1 MADSSV
7 YVRVNEL
14 KGEMSY
20 KNQRLL
26 TYNIKYPRFASE
38 RFRNF
43 AYKLSVYYK
52 AEADLYKK
60 FHVMKLYQM
69 AIDDYEYATANNYP
83 VREYEVVSEYTITNN
98 NNCILSL
105 YFDRYE
111 FTGGAHG
118 MTSRSADTWNL
129 KTGRRM
135 DLSEFF
141 PGKKDYRTYLIN
153 EINRQIENLIKED
166 NAYYFEDVSSLVKE
180 NFNERNFYITPEGVV
195 IFFQLYEIAPY
206 SSGIQ
211 TFLIPFQ
218 KGGPVPVGC

>member
-1 MADSSV
+1 MAVNSV

-20 KNQRLL
+20 KGQKLL
-26 TYNIKYPRFASE
+26 DYNIKYPQFASE

-52 AEADLYKK
+52 AEADLYRKY
-60 FHVMKLYQM
+60 HVSKLYQM
-69 AIDDYEYATANNYP
+69 AIDDYEYATANNFP
-83 VREYEVVSEYTITNN
+83 VRQYEVLTEYTITYND
-98 NNCILSL
+98 NCVLSL

-111 FTGGAHG
+111 YTGGAHG
-118 MTSRSADTWNL
+118 MTNRSADTWNL

-141 PGKKDYRTYLIN
+141 PDKKDYRSEIIR
-153 EINRQIENLIKED
+153 EINRQIENNIKEND
-166 NAYYFEDVSSLVKE
+166 TYYFDDVSNLVKE
-180 NFNERNFYITPEGVV
+180 NFNERNFYIVPEGVV
-195 IFFQLYEIAPY
+195 IFFQLYEITPY

-211 TFLIPFQ
+211 TFLIPYQ
-218 KGGPVPVGC
+218 KRGPVPNRC